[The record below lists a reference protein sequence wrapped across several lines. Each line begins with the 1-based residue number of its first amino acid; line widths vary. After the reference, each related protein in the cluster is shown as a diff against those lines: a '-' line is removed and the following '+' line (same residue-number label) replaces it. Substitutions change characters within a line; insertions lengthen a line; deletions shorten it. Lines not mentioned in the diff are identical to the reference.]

1 MDKERFSTLLKDPSQ
16 VTNPDIKALNEY
28 RKKYPYFQSLY
39 VVVAKALK
47 DREHP
52 KTEAFIKK
60 AAIYSANRSHLKE
73 IIEGDF
79 QFGQKPAPKTQ
90 ESPAVPVIKKEEPQK
105 ELANQKA
112 EVSEKPVEEKEKAV
126 VKTEEKDR
134 TGEVEKEKHV
144 APVEKTNTT
153 PKSEQKEE
161 KVEPTEIVKPVAQP
175 VPETPEK
182 KPQEPKEEVKVEPE
196 NRQIIESKPA
206 PDPKKFDSD
215 LAEIE
220 AAKRRIE
227 ALLSGTLEET
237 PSSPQTPTQSKGTQK
252 KGKKKNQIEL
262 IEKFIQNEPQ
272 IDRQKLAEA
281 ESSSGQVNLADKS
294 IKQNEAFETE
304 TLARLMVKQGKLKRA
319 EEIYKKLSLKF
330 PEKSAYFASQIE
342 KLK

>member
-1 MDKERFSTLLKDPSQ
+1 MDKERFSTLLKDPSE

-47 DREHP
+47 DRQHP

-79 QFGQKPAPKTQ
+79 QFGQKPTSQTQ
-90 ESPAVPVIKKEEPQK
+90 ESPAIPVINKDEPQK
-105 ELANQKA
+105 EQANQKP
-112 EVSEKPVEEKEKAV
+112 EVPEKPIEEKEKAV
-126 VKTEEKDR
+126 TKTEEKDR
-134 TGEVEKEKHV
+134 TGEVEKEKQV
-144 APVEKTNTT
+144 TPVKE
-153 PKSEQKEE
+153 PKAEQKEE
-161 KVEPTEIVKPVAQP
+161 KPKPAEIASPAAKQGQEAPD
-175 VPETPEK
+175 K
-182 KPQEPKEEVKVEPE
+182 KPQASKEEIKVEPK
-196 NRQIIESKPA
+196 NRQATESMPT
-206 PDPKKFDSD
+206 PVPKKFDND

-227 ALLSGTLEET
+227 ALLSGTLEEVSST
-237 PSSPQTPTQSKGTQK
+237 PQASGKSKITQK

-272 IDRQKLAEA
+272 IDRQKLAES

-294 IKQNEAFETE
+294 IKQNEDFETE